1 MIRYSILLVCTANQI
16 RSPIAE
22 VFLKDYLRRMAPEIK
37 WTVQSAG
44 IRARAGNS
52 ASNIVIEVLN
62 KRNFDIS
69 NHQTQPIT
77 RQLVE
82 NFELILTMEDFH
94 KEAIQTEFPE
104 SKSRLYMLS
113 EMSNLRINVQDPVG
127 KKLEDF
133 LRCVDEIDQWV
144 LNGMPRILEILNYPN
159 I

>member
-1 MIRYSILLVCTANQI
+1 
-16 RSPIAE
+16 
-22 VFLKDYLRRMAPEIK
+22 
-37 WTVQSAG
+37 
-44 IRARAGNS
+44 
-52 ASNIVIEVLN
+52 VIDVLN

-159 I
+159 L

>member
-1 MIRYSILLVCTANQI
+1 
-16 RSPIAE
+16 
-22 VFLKDYLRRMAPEIK
+22 MAPEIK

-52 ASNIVIEVLN
+52 ASNIVIDVLN

-159 I
+159 L